1 MTWQLFSPDLP
12 FLQEITIKQV
22 HHGFWDSVQ
31 PYLPLITAIITGTV
45 SSIGILITYNL
56 ANKARQ
62 IAEEQKKIA
71 STKLNIDIFDKRF
84 DLFNSY

>member
-12 FLQEITIKQV
+12 FLQAMTVRQV

-31 PYLPLITAIITGTV
+31 PYLPLVTAIITGTV

-62 IAEEQKKIA
+62 IAEEQKKINQN
-71 STKLNIDIFDKRF
+71 KLDIDIF
-84 DLFNSY
+84 